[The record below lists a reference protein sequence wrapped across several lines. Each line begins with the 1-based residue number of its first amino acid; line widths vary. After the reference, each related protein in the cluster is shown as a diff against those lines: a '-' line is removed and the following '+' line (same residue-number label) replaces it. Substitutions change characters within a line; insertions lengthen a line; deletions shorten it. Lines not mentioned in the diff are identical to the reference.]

1 MYYPPLSDE
10 LKFAIVLG
18 AAVLIGVIAFQ
29 GDAENEHHQKSNNNI
44 AVVTTLSDSITSSS
58 QLGYPTT
65 TANSRFEEFLRS
77 YGNNNLSGRSQ
88 APDWDDFSYDDPS
101 DLDCEDIGQEIWVG
115 DDDPNGLDRD
125 GDGWG
130 CEGW

>member
-1 MYYPPLSDE
+1 VNYTLEE
-10 LKFAIVLG
+10 LLR
-18 AAVLIGVIAFQ
+18 
-29 GDAENEHHQKSNNNI
+29 
-44 AVVTTLSDSITSSS
+44 
-58 QLGYPTT
+58 GYQ
-65 TANSRFEEFLRS
+65 ANDPSTRTQESE
-77 YGNNNLSGRSQ
+77 
-88 APDWDDFSYDDPS
+88 WDDFYYDDPS

>member
-1 MYYPPLSDE
+1 MYYPPFPEAWKIVSFL
-10 LKFAIVLG
+10 FAALLLG
-18 AAVLIGVIAFQ
+18 LFAFESISEDDQ
-29 GDAENEHHQKSNNNI
+29 GEKPSKGI
-44 AVVTTLSDSITSSS
+44 AVSTTIPIPITSF
-58 QLGYPTT
+58 GYLDSPSPTVNYT
-65 TANSRFEEFLRS
+65 LEELLRGYQANDPSTRTQESE
-77 YGNNNLSGRSQ
+77 
-88 APDWDDFSYDDPS
+88 WDDFYYDDPS